1 MENRD
6 IETIWQ
12 EVVKRLQSEIGQ
24 DAAEMWLLPIKPL
37 LYKNKALTLEIPNQV
52 WFQTL
57 RERYETRIIAIL
69 SELVLEPATIEYTIP
84 MGGAAPKPVLPPEPV
99 CIPPHHEIVDKT
111 APFPNRLN
119 QLYTFESFIEGP
131 SNRFAYKASQAVVQK
146 MGERSNNPFVI
157 HSTPGLGKTH
167 LLHAI
172 GNEIM
177 RTKKGAKVLYM
188 SGEEFVSEYIESL
201 KNKVSESFRRKYR
214 TLDCFLMDDIQFVVG
229 KDASEKEF
237 FYTFNALFDSKK
249 QIVLTSDRTPSELDI
264 DKRLASRLL
273 SGIVAEIKQPDI
285 ETRIAIL
292 RKKRETHKF
301 NIPDDVIT
309 FIGTKLKTSIREM
322 EGSLIRL
329 DSYCGIHGT
338 VPTVEIAKEILA
350 DMIPPDDRLVPV
362 GIDII
367 KKVVAEHFHVN
378 VEDLCSQK
386 RAQTIAWPRQ
396 VAMYL
401 ATQLTDM
408 SFPEIGRAFERDHS
422 TAVYARDR
430 VKKEID
436 ENPFFSPEI
445 NLIIN
450 EVKAVDKK

>member
-1 MENRD
+1 
-6 IETIWQ
+6 
-12 EVVKRLQSEIGQ
+12 
-24 DAAEMWLLPIKPL
+24 
-37 LYKNKALTLEIPNQV
+37 
-52 WFQTL
+52 
-57 RERYETRIIAIL
+57 
-69 SELVLEPATIEYTIP
+69 
-84 MGGAAPKPVLPPEPV
+84 
-99 CIPPHHEIVDKT
+99 
-111 APFPNRLN
+111 
-119 QLYTFESFIEGP
+119 
-131 SNRFAYKASQAVVQK
+131 
-146 MGERSNNPFVI
+146 
-157 HSTPGLGKTH
+157 
-167 LLHAI
+167 
-172 GNEIM
+172 M

-350 DMIPPDDRLVPV
+350 DMAAYWQIDFVRNGEIFVKVKSPAAAQELQLRKNSIIRCINRYFDRPW
-362 GIDII
+362 II
-367 KKVVAEHFHVN
+367 
-378 VEDLCSQK
+378 S
-386 RAQTIAWPRQ
+386 
-396 VAMYL
+396 
-401 ATQLTDM
+401 
-408 SFPEIGRAFERDHS
+408 
-422 TAVYARDR
+422 
-430 VKKEID
+430 
-436 ENPFFSPEI
+436 
-445 NLIIN
+445 
-450 EVKAVDKK
+450 VKAI